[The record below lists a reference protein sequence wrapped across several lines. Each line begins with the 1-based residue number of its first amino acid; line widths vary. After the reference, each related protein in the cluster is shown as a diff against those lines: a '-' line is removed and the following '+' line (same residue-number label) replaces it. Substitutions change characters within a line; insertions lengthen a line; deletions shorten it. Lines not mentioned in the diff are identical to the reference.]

1 MIRQYER
8 QPIDHAT
15 VLVLDDNGTQ
25 SLIIEPFD
33 GYKIRKKGDDTY
45 STMQVGI
52 PMQFLSLLNEYHT
65 VPINEPDEVI
75 EEEDNAQNIIDNL
88 RMIKD
93 NGYGLY
99 MLDKELGARVYTQA
113 APLAGK

>member
-8 QPIDHAT
+8 QPIDNAM

-25 SLIIEPFD
+25 SLIVEPYD
-33 GYKIRKKGDDTY
+33 GYKIRKKDDNTY

-65 VPINEPDEVI
+65 VPIDEPDEVV
-75 EEEDNAQNIIDNL
+75 EEEDNAQSTDNEEISAEEALSII
-88 RMIKD
+88 I
-93 NGYGLY
+93 G
-99 MLDKELGARVYTQA
+99 GADDDQS
-113 APLAGK
+113 

>member
-8 QPIDHAT
+8 QPIDNAT

-25 SLIIEPFD
+25 SLIVEPYD

-65 VPINEPDEVI
+65 VSIDEPDEPDEAI
-75 EEEDNAQNIIDNL
+75 EEEDNAQSTDNEEISAEEALSIIIGGTYD
-88 RMIKD
+88 D
-93 NGYGLY
+93 
-99 MLDKELGARVYTQA
+99 QS
-113 APLAGK
+113 